1 MNELKLKIEERS
13 GGMNMS
19 DLSKIN
25 KIMLID
31 DDEIHSNLCYE
42 LIIKSGITD
51 HVSIFNDAEEAL
63 RYIRKNATEADLLPD
78 LIFLDINMPFMDGWE
93 FLDAYEAIKPD
104 LKKEIVLILL
114 TSSVYKNDIEK
125 AKQYKSVVEYIKTPI
140 SINKLLETKDE
151 YFKKVKV
158 L

>member
-1 MNELKLKIEERS
+1 
-13 GGMNMS
+13 MS

-42 LIIKSGITD
+42 LIIKSGITNS
-51 HVSIFNDAEEAL
+51 VSVFNDAEVAL
-63 RYIRKNATEADLLPD
+63 HFIHKNANEADLLPD

-93 FLDAYEAIKPD
+93 FLDAYEAIKPEV
-104 LKKEIVLILL
+104 KKDIVLILL

-140 SINKLLETKDE
+140 SIHKLLETKEE

-158 L
+158 LK

>member
-1 MNELKLKIEERS
+1 
-13 GGMNMS
+13 MS
-19 DLSKIN
+19 DIKKIN

-42 LIIKSGITD
+42 LILKSGITQS
-51 HVSIFNDAEEAL
+51 VSIFNDAEEGL
-63 RYIRKNATEADLLPD
+63 QFIQENVNKPEALPD

-93 FLDAYEAIKPD
+93 FLDAYEAIKPEIQ
-104 LKKEIVLILL
+104 KEIVLILL

-140 SINKLLETKDE
+140 SINKLLETKEE
-151 YFKKVKV
+151 YFNKLRAV
-158 L
+158 

>member
-1 MNELKLKIEERS
+1 
-13 GGMNMS
+13 MS
-19 DLSKIN
+19 DLRKIN

-42 LIIKSGITD
+42 LILKSGITQS
-51 HVSIFNDAEEAL
+51 VSIFNDAEEAL
-63 RYIRKNATEADLLPD
+63 QFIRENTAKPDALPD

-93 FLDAYEAIKPD
+93 FLDAYESVKPEIG
-104 LKKEIVLILL
+104 KEIVLILL

-140 SINKLLETKDE
+140 SINKLLETKEE
-151 YFKKVKV
+151 YFNKVRTA
-158 L
+158 

>member
-1 MNELKLKIEERS
+1 
-13 GGMNMS
+13 MS
-19 DLSKIN
+19 DVKKIN

-42 LIIKSGITD
+42 LILKSGITQS
-51 HVSIFNDAEEAL
+51 VSIFNDAEEGL
-63 RYIRKNATEADLLPD
+63 QFIRENVSKPEVLPD

-93 FLDAYEAIKPD
+93 FLDAYEAVKPEIE
-104 LKKEIVLILL
+104 KEIVLILL

-140 SINKLLETKDE
+140 SINKLLETKEE
-151 YFKKVKV
+151 YFNKLRTV
-158 L
+158 

>member
-1 MNELKLKIEERS
+1 
-13 GGMNMS
+13 MS
-19 DLSKIN
+19 DERTIS

-42 LIIKSGITD
+42 LILKSGITQS
-51 HVSIFNDAEEAL
+51 VSIYNDAEEAL
-63 RYIRKNATEADLLPD
+63 EFIRENTSRPDVLPD

-93 FLDAYEAIKPD
+93 FLDAYESLKPEVN
-104 LKKEIVLILL
+104 KHIVLILL

-140 SINKLLETKDE
+140 SINKLLETREE
-151 YFKKVKV
+151 YFNKLKTV
-158 L
+158 

>member
-1 MNELKLKIEERS
+1 
-13 GGMNMS
+13 MS

-25 KIMLID
+25 NIMLID

-42 LIIKSGITD
+42 LIIKSGITNS
-51 HVSIFNDAEEAL
+51 VTIFNDAEEAL
-63 RYIRKNATEADLLPD
+63 QHIRKNADQVDVLPD

-93 FLDAYEAIKPD
+93 FLDAYEGIKPE
-104 LKKEIVLILL
+104 LKKQIVLILL

-140 SINKLLETKDE
+140 SINKLLETKEE

>member
-1 MNELKLKIEERS
+1 
-13 GGMNMS
+13 MS
-19 DLSKIN
+19 DLGKIN

-42 LIIKSGITD
+42 LILKSGITES
-51 HVSIFNDAEEAL
+51 VSIFNDAEEAL
-63 RYIRKNATEADLLPD
+63 QYIGEKSGQPQELPD

-93 FLDAYEAIKPD
+93 FLDAYEA
-104 LKKEIVLILL
+104 LKAKIEKQIVLILL

-140 SINKLLETKDE
+140 SITKLLETREE
-151 YFKKVKV
+151 YFNKLKAV
-158 L
+158 